1 MMLTMAAA
9 SRVAP
14 WSPGGTSWSKWQ
26 VAVAVGAPLAVAG
39 VSYWYYRRSGK
50 IRARGVSGSPSH
62 LNPTS
67 KTPSVDGPEPNSLES
82 VEGMIANEKDP
93 LKKAQLYKNE
103 GNKFFKAGKYDDAI
117 SMYTKAIESCP
128 DTESSDVFYQNRAAA
143 YEQLRNY
150 PKVIEDCS
158 VALAQNPKYTK
169 ALHRRS
175 KALEQT
181 GDLAQCLEDVTA
193 VCILEGF
200 QNQSS
205 IVQADRVL
213 KALGR
218 QHAKEA
224 LQNRKPQM
232 PSKYFIRT
240 FLSSFSEDPIQKLI
254 KSEYPPERIQTED
267 LSSKKG
273 FEKAKHAFAVGDY
286 DQIVAACT
294 EEIDSVEADGG
305 SAMAALLLR
314 GTFYLWLGEMKSSLA
329 DLEAVIENE
338 MAEKKLRA
346 NALIKRASLHVQMDD
361 PNRSF
366 EDFDKAAVLDPENS
380 DVYHHRGQM
389 NLLLEKAEEAKKDFA
404 RAVELN
410 PTFPVAYVQ
419 KCYIDYRFNSEANS
433 SAAFRTAKKS
443 FEEAIQKFP
452 DCTECYMLYA
462 QVLTDKGEFEEA
474 DKCYEKAMKLDSA
487 NATLMVHRGLL
498 QLQWRNDIEKALKLI
513 EEAIRT
519 DSKCEFAYET
529 LGTIEVQR
537 GNLKRAIELF
547 DKAIPLSKTEFEMSH
562 LYALRDA
569 AVAQEKVATKFGIIV
584 GA

>member
-1 MMLTMAAA
+1 MVKSLNQ
-9 SRVAP
+9 
-14 WSPGGTSWSKWQ
+14 GGNSWSKWQ
-26 VAVAVGAPLAVAG
+26 VAVVVGAPLAVAG
-39 VSYWYYRRSGK
+39 VSYWYYKKSGK
-50 IRARGVSGSPSH
+50 NRNRSLSGGSSQG
-62 LNPTS
+62 NPTS
-67 KTPSVDGPEPNSLES
+67 KTASMDGPDPNALES
-82 VEGMIANEKDP
+82 IESMVAKEKDP
-93 LKKAQLYKNE
+93 SRKAQLYKNE
-103 GNKFFKAGKYDDAI
+103 GNKHFKAGKYDDAI
-117 SMYTKAIESCP
+117 SMYSKAIEACP
-128 DTESSDVFYQNRAAA
+128 STEKSDVFYQNRAAA

-150 PKVIEDCS
+150 SKVIEDCS
-158 VALAQNPKYTK
+158 VALELNPRYTK
-169 ALHRRS
+169 ALQRRA
-175 KALEQT
+175 KALEQS

-218 QHAKEA
+218 KHAKEA
-224 LQNRKPQM
+224 LQSRKPQM
-232 PSKYFIRT
+232 PSRYFIRT
-240 FLSSFSEDPIQKLI
+240 FLSAFSEDPIQKLI
-254 KSEYPPERIQTED
+254 KVELTPERLASED
-267 LSSKKG
+267 LASKKG
-273 FEKAKHAFAVGDY
+273 FDKAKHAFAVGEY

-314 GTFYLWLGEMKSSLA
+314 GTFHLWLGEIKNSLA
-329 DLEAVIENE
+329 DLEAVIEND
-338 MAEKKLRA
+338 MADKKLRV

-366 EDFDKAAVLDPENS
+366 EDFERAASIDPGNS

-410 PTFPVAYVQ
+410 PTFPIAYVQ
-419 KCYIDYRFNSEANS
+419 KCYIDYRFSSGANDP
-433 SAAFRTAKKS
+433 SAFKMAKKS
-443 FEEAIQKFP
+443 FEEAIERFP

-462 QVLTDKGEFEEA
+462 QVLTDKGNYEEA
-474 DKCYEKAMKLDSA
+474 DKYFAKAIKLDPS

-498 QLQWRNDIEKALKLI
+498 QLQWKNDVEKALKFI
-513 EEAIRT
+513 EEAISL

-537 GNLKRAIELF
+537 GNLKRAVELF

-569 AVAQEKVATKFGIIV
+569 AVAQEKVATKFGLSM